1 MLTNETKD
9 RYGLFIPDEVVTV
22 LNRKNKLTKSGYVEI
37 NLVTLYIIVQEILVN
52 FGFNIESK
60 YDKSNYNIS
69 QADIDRIATILI
81 YSNDIVHLTLS
92 QFLLA
97 CKSKRVNLN
106 IDTKVSLNMYY
117 KDYIITVSR
126 SEI

>member
-9 RYGLFIPDEVVTV
+9 RYGLFIPDEVVTT

-37 NLVTLYIIVQEILVN
+37 TLVTLYVIVQEILTN

>member
-37 NLVTLYIIVQEILVN
+37 TTVVLYIIVQEILTN

-60 YDKSNYNIS
+60 YDKSDYNIS
-69 QADIDRIATILI
+69 QADIDRIATVLI

-92 QFLLA
+92 QFLLG

>member
-22 LNRKNKLTKSGYVEI
+22 LNRKNKLIKSGYVEI

-60 YDKSNYNIS
+60 YDKSDYNIS

>member
-9 RYGLFIPDEVVTV
+9 RYGLFIPDEVVTT
-22 LNRKNKLTKSGYVEI
+22 LNRKNRITKSGYVEI
-37 NLVTLYIIVQEILVN
+37 TTVVLYIIVQEILTN

-60 YDKSNYNIS
+60 YDKADYNIS

-92 QFLLA
+92 QFLLT

>member
-37 NLVTLYIIVQEILVN
+37 TLVTLYVIVQEILTN

-60 YDKSNYNIS
+60 YDKADYNIS

>member
-9 RYGLFIPDEVVTV
+9 RYGLFIPDEVVTT
-22 LNRKNKLTKSGYVEI
+22 LNRKNRITKSGYVEI
-37 NLVTLYIIVQEILVN
+37 TTVVLYIIVQEILTN

-60 YDKSNYNIS
+60 YDRADYNIS
-69 QADIDRIATILI
+69 QADIDRIATVLI

>member
-37 NLVTLYIIVQEILVN
+37 TLVTLYVIVQDILTN

-60 YDKSNYNIS
+60 YDKADYNIS
-69 QADIDRIATILI
+69 QADIDRIATVLI

>member
-37 NLVTLYIIVQEILVN
+37 NLVTLYIIVQEILTN

-60 YDKSNYNIS
+60 YDKADYNIS
-69 QADIDRIATILI
+69 QADIDRIATVLI

>member
-9 RYGLFIPDEVVTV
+9 RYGLFIPDEVVTT
-22 LNRKNKLTKSGYVEI
+22 LNRKNRITKSGYVEI
-37 NLVTLYIIVQEILVN
+37 TLVTLYVIVQEILTN

-92 QFLLA
+92 KFLLA

>member
-22 LNRKNKLTKSGYVEI
+22 LNRKNKLIKSGYVEI

-60 YDKSNYNIS
+60 YDKDDYNIS
-69 QADIDRIATILI
+69 QADIDRIATVLI
-81 YSNDIVHLTLS
+81 YSNDIVHLTLN
-92 QFLLA
+92 QFLLG